1 MGKMT
6 LSRRGVRIGALF
18 ILALSGAV
26 SFVGC
31 RSAQDA
37 EVRKLQARANY
48 ERGLK
53 DIYEQRVSIGLI
65 GLREATELDPDNPTF
80 RNSLGVVLLNIG
92 QVPEAQVEFRKA
104 IELDPQYAEAYHN
117 LGLALAQQGK
127 AEEAIA
133 SYRKALSLPL
143 YPSPEVAYYNMG
155 NAYFYLGKRK
165 EAEEAYRAAIQLAPR
180 LAVAYLR
187 LGQVLNVEG
196 RKDEAKVA
204 FRKAK
209 ELDPVSPAGQAAT
222 EALKLLGEGG

>member
-6 LSRRGVRIGALF
+6 LSRRGLRIGALLF
-18 ILALSGAV
+18 LALSGVV
-26 SFVGC
+26 SLGGC

-37 EVRKLQARANY
+37 EVNRLHAQAAY
-48 ERGLK
+48 DRGLK
-53 DIYEQRVSIGLI
+53 DIYEQRVAIGLM
-65 GLREATELDPDNPTF
+65 GLRQAVDLQPDNAIY

-92 QVPEAQVEFRKA
+92 QVPEAQVEFGKA
-104 IELDPQYAEAYHN
+104 IELDSQYAEAYHN

-143 YPSPEVAYYNMG
+143 YQSPELAYYNMG
-155 NAYFYLGKRK
+155 NAYFYLGKRR
-165 EAEEAYRAAIQLAPR
+165 EAEESYRAAIQLAPR

>member
-127 AEEAIA
+127 AEEA
-133 SYRKALSLPL
+133 
-143 YPSPEVAYYNMG
+143 
-155 NAYFYLGKRK
+155 
-165 EAEEAYRAAIQLAPR
+165 YRAAIQLAPR

>member
-26 SFVGC
+26 SFAGC

-104 IELDPQYAEAYHN
+104 IELDPQYAERS
-117 LGLALAQQGK
+117 
-127 AEEAIA
+127 EEHT
-133 SYRKALSLPL
+133 SELQSRGHLECRPL
-143 YPSPEVAYYNMG
+143 
-155 NAYFYLGKRK
+155 
-165 EAEEAYRAAIQLAPR
+165 
-180 LAVAYLR
+180 
-187 LGQVLNVEG
+187 
-196 RKDEAKVA
+196 
-204 FRKAK
+204 
-209 ELDPVSPAGQAAT
+209 
-222 EALKLLGEGG
+222 